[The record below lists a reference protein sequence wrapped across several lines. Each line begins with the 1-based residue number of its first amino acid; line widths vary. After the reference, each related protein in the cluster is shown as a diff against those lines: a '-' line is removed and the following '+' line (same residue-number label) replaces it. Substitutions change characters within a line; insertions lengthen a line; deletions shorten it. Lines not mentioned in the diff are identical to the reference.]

1 MSERT
6 ERTRQDEEQD
16 EEVEDPALQRIQED
30 RLPGEIETGMMTG
43 SDEAGIS
50 ATERFEGELTR
61 EEALQVLAP
70 DDADEPPDDRAR
82 PDRAASASD

>member
-1 MSERT
+1 LSEAT
-6 ERTRQDEEQD
+6 ERTCPDEEQD
-16 EEVEDPALQRIQED
+16 EQVEDPALRRIQED

-50 ATERFEGELTR
+50 ATERFEGEMTR

-70 DDADEPPDDRAR
+70 DDAETPGPESEDR
-82 PDRAASASD
+82 PNL

>member
-1 MSERT
+1 MSETTDRP
-6 ERTRQDEEQD
+6 RQDEDQN
-16 EEVEDPALQRIQED
+16 EEVEDPALRRIQED

-50 ATERFEGELTR
+50 ATERFEGEMNR

-70 DDADEPPDDRAR
+70 DDAETPPQQ
-82 PDRAASASD
+82 SKK